1 MDVVLIAP
9 PQANH
14 TSTVK
19 ALYDYAA
26 NAQGE
31 LTITEDEVLLVYDT
45 EADWIL
51 VQSKKPNGK
60 AGYVPANYV
69 EADSDEADTA
79 PAAAP
84 SRIVVPDDVCILQ
97 SFKWPV

>member
-1 MDVVLIAP
+1 M
-9 PQANH
+9 
-14 TSTVK
+14 K

-26 NAQGE
+26 NAPGE
-31 LTITEDEVLLVYDT
+31 LSISEDEILLVFES

-69 EADSDEADTA
+69 ETCSEDDA
-79 PAAAP
+79 PAPAP
-84 SRIVVPDDVCILQ
+84 PQIIVPDDVRTISDSVHTIC
-97 SFKWPV
+97 